1 MFSKKKEPR
10 RKPALRKSIPVLI
23 VNKTW
28 HDLFGGKKP
37 AKIQAAEKRLEGLVK
52 KYSQVK
58 QEIKEYESLKKQL
71 LEGILADMN
80 SISEESTDQLEK
92 KMETNTS
99 LIQDLNSRMD
109 ENGDLLLDLPRQI
122 DECNK
127 ELILQTAEVFYPK
140 LIDNTREYQQLA
152 EEINDLRKRLR
163 AKLERRVELEERNDA
178 IYQRLH
184 QIMGAEIL
192 DELDEFFIGRQ
203 MHRKIYDLKGQEKG
217 GDDSAFLNEETKGSE
232 DARS

>member
-1 MFSKKKEPR
+1 MFSIAKKKEPK

-23 VNKTW
+23 VNKDW
-28 HDLFGGKKP
+28 HDLFMGKKP
-37 AKIQAAEKRLEGLVK
+37 AKIQAAEKRLEVLVK

-58 QEIKEYESLKKQL
+58 QELKEYEGLKKQL

-99 LIQDLNSRMD
+99 LIQDLNARMD
-109 ENGDLLLDLPRQI
+109 EGGDLLLDLPHQI

-127 ELILQTAEVFYPK
+127 ELIFQTAEFFYPK
-140 LIDNTREYQQLA
+140 LIENTKEYQLLA
-152 EEINDLRKRLR
+152 EEINDLRRRLR
-163 AKLERRVELEERNDA
+163 AKLERRVEIEERNDA
-178 IYQRLH
+178 IYQKLH
-184 QIMGAEIL
+184 QILGAELL

-203 MHRKIYDLKGQEKG
+203 MNRKIYDLKGQEQ
-217 GDDSAFLNEETKGSE
+217 DAEDSAFLTEEAGGVKP
-232 DARS
+232 